1 MNDYD
6 VDMMPDFTWK
16 DILVMVVT
24 VAAAVVGAVI
34 LVACGRSGTCH
45 G

>member
-24 VAAAVVGAVI
+24 VAAAVAGAVALI
-34 LVACGRSGTCH
+34 RRPL
-45 G
+45 